1 MARSE
6 EKIMQTIDVPYGIP
20 AHEAVWLD
28 RVRELAEVFRER
40 AAAYDESGELPVENL
55 RALHAEGI
63 DTLFLPTE
71 LGGQGIGHQTFGE
84 IVRTLSEADPATAC
98 VWLMHVGAAVAL
110 AQRTVATLGTFYADA
125 LFAGKRFA
133 NALTEPAGGGS
144 AFLLPQQT
152 ALPVPGGYRLD
163 GAKRFVSGCE
173 IADYFLVSALVD
185 GTPAFFGLAPDA
197 TVSFTPIW
205 DTLGLRASRSQL
217 IAFNGTLLRAEHR
230 TETPQRGDLNPIGVG
245 LALLSIGIADA
256 ALGALIQHARTRIVA
271 VAGKPLSDMQWV
283 QFAVA
288 EKQSALEAAR
298 AYTRQTLWQLDNG
311 TAEPLAILR
320 TKLLANEIARDI
332 AQLGINIGGATG
344 FLRSSPI
351 QRHFRDAQ
359 AGGLMA
365 YSIETSKAF
374 IGEDVLGA
382 AHSVPTV

>member
-1 MARSE
+1 M
-6 EKIMQTIDVPYGIP
+6 IQTIDIPYGIP
-20 AHEAVWLD
+20 AHEALWVD
-28 RVRELAEVFRER
+28 RVRELAVGFRER
-40 AAAYDESGELPVENL
+40 AAAYDESGELPIDNL
-55 RALHAEGI
+55 RALHAQGI

-84 IVRTLSEADPATAC
+84 IVRTLSEACPSTAC
-98 VWLMHVGAAVAL
+98 IWLMHIGAAVAL
-110 AQRTVATLGTFYADA
+110 AQRTTATLGSYYVDA
-125 LFAGKRFA
+125 FHAGKRFA

-152 ALPVPGGYRLD
+152 AIPVPGGYRLD

-173 IADYFLVSALVD
+173 IAEFFLVSALVD
-185 GTPAFFGLAPDA
+185 DTPAFFGLPRDT
-197 TVSFTPIW
+197 TVSFTEIW
-205 DTLGLRASRSQL
+205 DTLGLRAARSQL

-230 TETPQRGDLNPIGVG
+230 TEAPQRGDLNPIGVG

-256 ALGALIQHARTRIVA
+256 ALAALVKHARARIISI
-271 VAGKPLSDMQWV
+271 AGKPLAHMQWV

-320 TKLLANEIARDI
+320 AKLLANEVARQI
-332 AQLGINIGGATG
+332 AQLGIDIGGATG
-344 FLRSSPI
+344 YLRSSPI

-365 YSIETSKAF
+365 YSIETSKVF
-374 IGEDVLGA
+374 IGEDVLGLGKGA
-382 AHSVPTV
+382 NT